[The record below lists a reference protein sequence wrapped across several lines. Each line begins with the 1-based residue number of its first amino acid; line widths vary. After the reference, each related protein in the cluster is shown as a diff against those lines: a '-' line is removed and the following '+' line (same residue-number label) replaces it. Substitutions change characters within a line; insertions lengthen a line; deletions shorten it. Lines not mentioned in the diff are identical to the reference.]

1 MGTIE
6 KILKV
11 LFDSVTP
18 PNFVGKAFFSN
29 FSGLLCSTVTTLL
42 LQTYKCHTYL
52 KSFFISTSLG
62 LLREQHMSHK
72 KNQFWVI
79 QARHRVFDK
88 LLWLVT
94 YFTETQISQTYQ
106 PSHCFKMVHFEG
118 F

>member
-42 LQTYKCHTYL
+42 LQTYK
-52 KSFFISTSLG
+52 
-62 LLREQHMSHK
+62 
-72 KNQFWVI
+72 WVI

-88 LLWLVT
+88 LLWLVS

-106 PSHCFKMVHFEG
+106 PSHCFKMVHFEA